1 MSAVIRIPAVQ
12 MEREFH
18 RILIKF
24 GFDARKAEQCAHIF
38 AVNSLEGVYSHG
50 VNRFARFIQSVKDGH
65 IKPSAEPERKHGSG
79 ALEQWDGGFG
89 PGPSNAAFCTK
100 RAIELSA
107 EYGIGCVAIGRTNHW
122 MRAGYYGWM
131 AAKAGFVLIAWTNT
145 NANMPAWGALDCH
158 LGNNP
163 IVLAVPYE
171 NEAIVLDAAM
181 SQFAYGTLEVYRL
194 SGKKL
199 PLAGGYDARGNLTT
213 DPSAI
218 LEAQRVLPM
227 GYWKGSGMALLL
239 DILSTILSG
248 GLSTKEI
255 TARGSEHGLS
265 QVFIAADISSLGN
278 RHIIPK
284 TIDDIIQDFRSSKP
298 ASEATEILY
307 PGERVLRCRKENQ
320 KSGIPVDQS
329 VWNEIVG
336 L

>member
-1 MSAVIRIPAVQ
+1 MPQSIRIPADQ
-12 MEREFH
+12 MEQEFH
-18 RILIKF
+18 RVLIKF
-24 GFDARKAEQCAHIF
+24 GFDVRKAERCAHIF
-38 AVNSLEGVYSHG
+38 AVNSLDGVYSHG

-65 IKPSAEPERKHGSG
+65 IKPNAEPEKKHSSG

-89 PGPSNAAFCTK
+89 PGPLNAAFCTE

-122 MRAGYYGWM
+122 MRAGYYGWK

-163 IVLAVPYE
+163 IVLAVPYKS
-171 NEAIVLDAAM
+171 EAIVLDAAM

-194 SGKKL
+194 SGREL

-218 LEAQRVLPM
+218 LETERVLPM

-239 DILSTILSG
+239 DILATILSG
-248 GLSTKEI
+248 GLSTKQI
-255 TARGSEHGLS
+255 TDRGSEHGLS

-278 RHIIPK
+278 HHVIPK
-284 TIDDIIQDFRSSKP
+284 TINDIIQDYRSSRP

-307 PGERVLRCRKENQ
+307 PGERVLRSRKENSE
-320 KSGIPVDQS
+320 SGIPLNQS
-329 VWNEIVG
+329 VWEEI
-336 L
+336 LSL

>member
-1 MSAVIRIPAVQ
+1 MPQSIRIPVDQ
-12 MEREFH
+12 MEQEFH
-18 RILIKF
+18 RVLIKF
-24 GFDARKAEQCAHIF
+24 GFDVRKAERCAHIF
-38 AVNSLEGVYSHG
+38 AVNSLDGVYSHG

-65 IKPSAEPERKHGSG
+65 IKPNAEPEKKHSSG

-89 PGPSNAAFCTK
+89 PGPLNATFCTE

-122 MRAGYYGWM
+122 MRAGYYGWK

-163 IVLAVPYE
+163 IVLAVPYKS
-171 NEAIVLDAAM
+171 EAIVLDAAM

-194 SGKKL
+194 SGREL

-218 LEAQRVLPM
+218 LETERVLPM

-239 DILSTILSG
+239 DILATILSG
-248 GLSTKEI
+248 GLSTKQI
-255 TARGSEHGLS
+255 TDRGSEHGLS

-278 RHIIPK
+278 HHVIPK
-284 TIDDIIQDFRSSKP
+284 TINDIIQDYRSSRP
-298 ASEATEILY
+298 ASDATEILY
-307 PGERVLRCRKENQ
+307 PGERVLRSRKENSE
-320 KSGIPVDQS
+320 SGIPLNQS
-329 VWNEIVG
+329 VWEEI
-336 L
+336 LSL